1 METTWFRHG
10 EFTFLQITDDQQ
22 LRLNASLQPTLPFP
36 VQWVR
41 LRCNGRSDLGHR
53 TNSLRSAMHADLPRI
68 APHLVLPEGK
78 LFTWARLR
86 SFTYSIMIH
95 FLVQKRLAS
104 AIILHS
110 VPLATNPNGALLL
123 TWLMDANELPGRYNL
138 LANRLA
144 SFVQHLATHKLA
156 SLTILRRTFDPAKPS
171 EL

>member
-1 METTWFRHG
+1 MY
-10 EFTFLQITDDQQ
+10 
-22 LRLNASLQPTLPFP
+22 
-36 VQWVR
+36 
-41 LRCNGRSDLGHR
+41 
-53 TNSLRSAMHADLPRI
+53 ADLPRI

-78 LFTWARLR
+78 LFTQARLQ
-86 SFTYSIMIH
+86 SFTYRIMLRL
-95 FLVQKRLAS
+95 LVQKRLAS

-156 SLTILRRTFDPAKPS
+156 SLTILRRTYTSTKPS
-171 EL
+171 ELSS